1 MTVWSANHGWMLVN
15 TINHT
20 LMLSNGQTIP
30 FSDAQKLFTLP
41 QLFSEPS
48 LPSGKPLILSYLIL
62 SEIQQF
68 TQIWLE
74 PISPDSDLRTELRGW
89 YQVKNITFKMSM
101 ETGFI

>member
-1 MTVWSANHGWMLVN
+1 VWSAKHGWMLVN

-62 SEIQQF
+62 SYLRSSNLLRYGWNPFLQ
-68 TQIWLE
+68 TQICGLNYAVG
-74 PISPDSDLRTELRGW
+74 IR
-89 YQVKNITFKMSM
+89 
-101 ETGFI
+101 

>member
-1 MTVWSANHGWMLVN
+1 MLVN

-48 LPSGKPLILSYLIL
+48 LPSGKPLILSYLRSSNL
-62 SEIQQF
+62 LRYGWNPFLQ
-68 TQIWLE
+68 TQICGLNYAVG
-74 PISPDSDLRTELRGW
+74 IR
-89 YQVKNITFKMSM
+89 
-101 ETGFI
+101 

>member
-1 MTVWSANHGWMLVN
+1 MLVN

-48 LPSGKPLILSYLIL
+48 LPSGKPLILSYLI
-62 SEIQQF
+62 
-68 TQIWLE
+68 
-74 PISPDSDLRTELRGW
+74 
-89 YQVKNITFKMSM
+89 
-101 ETGFI
+101 